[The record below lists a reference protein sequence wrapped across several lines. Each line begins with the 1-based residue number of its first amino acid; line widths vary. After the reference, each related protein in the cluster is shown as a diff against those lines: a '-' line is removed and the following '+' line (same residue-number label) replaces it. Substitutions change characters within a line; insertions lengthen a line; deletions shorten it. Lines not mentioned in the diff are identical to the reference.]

1 MSRFGLSRLAPALA
15 LWAACWLLLVSGC
28 ANLSNDHARD
38 PAQDFWQ
45 GRLAVKVASEPPQ
58 AFSANFALQGSATQG
73 SLALTSLLGTSLAT
87 LHWNADTA
95 SLQTPYESL
104 QFTSVDAMVAHSV
117 GTPLP
122 MAALFAWL
130 HGDARAPAGWAVDLQ
145 DQPAGRIRAWRL
157 APDAAAEIKIILD
170 PG

>member
-1 MSRFGLSRLAPALA
+1 MKRKGISRLAPAMVLV
-15 LWAACWLLLVSGC
+15 AACWLLLVSGC
-28 ANLSNDHARD
+28 ANINTGRARD
-38 PAQDFWQ
+38 PAQAFWQ
-45 GRLAVKVASEPPQ
+45 GRLAVKVTSDPPQ

-73 SLALTSLLGTSLAT
+73 SLALTSLLGTRLAT
-87 LHWNADTA
+87 LQWNADTA
-95 SLQTPYESL
+95 SLQTPQESL
-104 QFTSVDAMVAHSV
+104 QFASVDAMVAHSV

-130 HGDARAPAGWAVDLQ
+130 HGDTSTAAGWAVDLQ
-145 DQPAGRIRAWRL
+145 DWPAGRIRAWRL